1 MNTIAQLSAVI
12 DGRLHSADTLMA
24 DTHVA
29 DAHVADTRGSGA
41 EVALGRIVTDSRQI
55 EPGDVFWALRG
66 RRHDGADFVGEAFQ
80 RGAVAA
86 VVSRAV
92 RIPDGHW
99 VIQVADTHQALR
111 RLARWQRSR
120 FTGTVIAVTGSSG
133 KSTTRQMIH
142 TVLSARLRGTAS
154 PRNYNNELGL
164 PLSMIQMEPE
174 HDYAVLELGASR
186 PGEIAALAELCGPKV
201 GVITGVGDAHLGGFG
216 SRQAIAQT
224 KAELLAALPPDGRAV
239 LGDDPFL
246 RCMTAA
252 CRAPIQWVGT
262 GPECNPRAEEVE
274 TRPGELRF
282 QIGHCRFC
290 VPVWGAHHL
299 TSALAAVAVGRM
311 MGFDLAEIAARL
323 ADYLPLPMRCE
334 VCEIRGATVI
344 NDAYNANPTA
354 MHAALRLLS
363 EFDAAGRRV
372 VVAGDMAEL
381 GCQSARL
388 HYQVGQQVVQTARAD
403 LLIACGRFGRFVV
416 AGARA
421 AGMPAGRA
429 IACASVEEAL
439 PFLGR
444 AVQPGDVV
452 LVKGSRVMAMERVV
466 EALAHYPQ
474 RRSA

>member
-1 MNTIAQLSAVI
+1 MNTLAQLSAVI
-12 DGRLHSADTLMA
+12 DGRLHSPDTSA
-24 DTHVA
+24 
-29 DAHVADTRGSGA
+29 SGP
-41 EVALGRIVTDSRQI
+41 EVALGRIVTDSREV

-86 VVSRAV
+86 VSARAV
-92 RIPDGHW
+92 EIRDGHW
-99 VIQVADTHQALR
+99 VIQVRDTRQALR
-111 RLARWQRSR
+111 RLARWKRSR
-120 FTGTVIAVTGSSG
+120 FAGTVIGITGSSG

-142 TVLSARLRGTAS
+142 TVLRARLRGTAS

-164 PLSMIQMEPE
+164 PLSMIQMEPA

-186 PGEIAALAELCGPKV
+186 PGEIASLAELCGPKV
-201 GVITGVGDAHLGGFG
+201 GVITCVGDAHLGGFG

-224 KAELLAALPPDGRAV
+224 KGELLAALPPDGRAV

-246 RCMTAA
+246 RRLTAE

-262 GPECNPRAEEVE
+262 GPECHLRAKGVE

-282 QIGHCRFC
+282 QVGDCRFC
-290 VPVWGAHHL
+290 VPVWGTHYL

-311 MGFDLAEIAARL
+311 MGFDLAEIADL
-323 ADYLPLPMRCE
+323 LEDFQPLPMRCE
-334 VCEIRGATVI
+334 VREIRGATVI

-354 MHAALRLLS
+354 MHAALRLLA

-381 GCQSARL
+381 GHQSARL
-388 HYQVGQQVVQTARAD
+388 HYQVGQQVVHTAGAD

-429 IACASVEEAL
+429 IACRSVDEAL
-439 PFLGR
+439 PYLGQ

-452 LVKGSRVMAMERVV
+452 LVKGSRMMAMERVI
-466 EALAHYPQ
+466 EALEHYPQ